1 MKLDYLEEF
10 GRDVADG
17 YASEIGEEGEHP
29 ALALVVVREQPELL
43 AAPRA
48 EVQHLQ
54 PGTRR
59 LPTSDRRLREGQPL
73 GPGIVA
79 PPRHVGS
86 AHPRSLLVAVAALL
100 LRGWRTR

>member
-10 GRDVADG
+10 GSDVADG
-17 YASEIGEEGEHP
+17 YASEIREEGEHP

-54 PGTRR
+54 P
-59 LPTSDRRLREGQPL
+59 LEGGQRVAEAGHHRPVKVAGETAANL
-73 GPGIVA
+73 G
-79 PPRHVGS
+79 
-86 AHPRSLLVAVAALL
+86 
-100 LRGWRTR
+100 